1 MKINVL
7 LKFTI
12 LFCLLVFFASQP
24 VLAQT
29 KVQAQ
34 GMATIHKNL
43 VDIARSKAID
53 EAQRSAVERVVGVM
67 ISSST
72 EVENYQVKLDSILS
86 ESQGFINTYKVIQE
100 EREGDQYRVTIEA
113 DVGVDRLKDKM
124 EAFNMIMSRQSR
136 PRLLVLIGHGKK
148 KDDIAES
155 AMVTYFLSKGFKMV
169 DVEAAKGALARIN
182 LEAITEDP
190 AAAAKVGHRYGAE
203 VLIVGRSESS
213 TSPFSIGNVEMKF
226 NKVNVSAKAMKVDT
240 AEIIA
245 TDSDTKSGPG
255 MEDVLKTMTTEASEK
270 VARTLADR
278 IVDKWSYELTNT
290 VTVKLVASGLK
301 SRRELEKFKSLL
313 SKEVKGVKE
322 VNQRR
327 YHGGRAELDM
337 EVRGNTQGVADDV
350 EAMTLNGKAVKVVEI
365 TPNRIEVKIGP

>member
-1 MKINVL
+1 MRMKICSVAV
-7 LKFTI
+7 TV
-12 LFCLLVFFASQP
+12 FCLFFLSSSTVF
-24 VLAQT
+24 AQT

-67 ISSST
+67 VSSAT

-86 ESQGFINTYKVIQE
+86 ESQGFINTYKVIHE
-100 EREGDQYRVTIEA
+100 ERDGDQYRVTIEA
-113 DVGVDRLKDKM
+113 DVGVERLKDKM
-124 EAFNMIMSRQSR
+124 QAFNMIMSRQSR

-148 KDDIAES
+148 RDDVAES
-155 AMVTYFLSKGFKMV
+155 AMVTTFLSKGFKMV
-169 DVEAAKGALARIN
+169 DVETARGALERMDF
-182 LEAITEDP
+182 ETITADP
-190 AAAAKVGHRYGAE
+190 NAAAKVGQRYGAE

-213 TSPFSIGNVEMKF
+213 TSPFAIDKVEMKF
-226 NKVNVSAKAMKVDT
+226 NKVNLSAKAMKVDT

-255 MEDVLKTMTTEASEK
+255 MEDVLKTMTTEAGEK

-278 IVDKWSYELTNT
+278 IVDRWSYELANT

-301 SRRELEKFKSLL
+301 SRRELETLKSLL
-313 SKEVKGVKE
+313 AREVKGVRE

-327 YHGGRAELDM
+327 YQGGRAELDI

-350 EAMTLNGKAVKVVEI
+350 EAMTVNGKAVKVVEI
-365 TPNRIEVKIGP
+365 TPNRIEIKIGP

>member
-7 LKFTI
+7 LKFAI
-12 LFCLLVFFASQP
+12 FFFLVFFASQP

-67 ISSST
+67 VSSST

-86 ESQGFINTYKVIQE
+86 ESQGFINTYKIIQE

-113 DVGVDRLKDKM
+113 DVGVDRLKDRM

-148 KDDIAES
+148 KDDVAES
-155 AMVTYFLSKGFKMV
+155 AMITYFLSKGFKMV
-169 DVEAAKGALARIN
+169 DVEAARGALDRIN
-182 LEAITEDP
+182 LETITEDP
-190 AAAAKVGHRYGAE
+190 GAAAKVGQRYGAE

-213 TSPFSIGNVEMKF
+213 TSPFTIGNVEMKF

-240 AEIIA
+240 AEVIA

-278 IVDKWSYELTNT
+278 IVDRWSYELTNT
-290 VTVKLVASGLK
+290 VTVKLVASGLRSYK
-301 SRRELEKFKSLL
+301 ELAKFKSLL
-313 SKEVKGVKE
+313 SNEVKGVKE

-327 YHGGRAELDM
+327 YHGGRVELDM
-337 EVRGNTQGVADDV
+337 EVRGNTQGVADDIA
-350 EAMTLNGKAVKVVEI
+350 AMTLNGKAMKVVEI
-365 TPNRIEVKIGP
+365 TPNRIEIRIGP

>member
-1 MKINVL
+1 MNIELL
-7 LKFTI
+7 LKI
-12 LFCLLVFFASQP
+12 PLFFSLVFFTSQP

-67 ISSST
+67 VSSST

-86 ESQGFINTYKVIQE
+86 ESQGFINTYKIIQE

-113 DVGVDRLKDKM
+113 DVGVDRLKSRM
-124 EAFNMIMSRQSR
+124 EAVNMIMSRQSR
-136 PRLLVLIGHGKK
+136 PRLLVLIGQGKK

-169 DVEAAKGALARIN
+169 DVEAAKGALDTIHF
-182 LEAITEDP
+182 ESITADP
-190 AAAAKVGHRYGAE
+190 GAAAKVGQRYGAE

-213 TSPFSIGNVEMKF
+213 TSPFVIDKVEMKF

-240 AEIIA
+240 AEVIA

-278 IVDKWSYELTNT
+278 IVDRWSYELTNT
-290 VTVKLVASGLK
+290 VTVKLVASGLRSYK
-301 SRRELEKFKSLL
+301 ELATFKSLL
-313 SKEVKGVKE
+313 ANEIKGVKE

-327 YHGGRAELDM
+327 YQGGRVELDM
-337 EVRGNTQGVADDV
+337 EVRGNTQGVADDIA
-350 EAMTLNGKAVKVVEI
+350 AMTLNGKAVKVVEI
-365 TPNRIEVKIGP
+365 TPNRIEVRIGP

>member
-1 MKINVL
+1 MK
-7 LKFTI
+7 KRI
-12 LFCLLVFFASQP
+12 LSGIAVVFCAVFFASGP
-24 VLAQT
+24 LLAQT

-67 ISSST
+67 VSSTT

-86 ESQGFINTYKVIQE
+86 ESQGFINTYKVVSE

-113 DVGVDRLKDKM
+113 DVGVDRLKDRM

-136 PRLLVLIGHGKK
+136 PRLLILIGHGKK

-155 AMVTYFLSKGFKMV
+155 AMVTYFLSRGFKMV
-169 DVEAAKGALARIN
+169 DVEAAKGALKRIN
-182 LEAITEDP
+182 FEAITDDP
-190 AAAAKVGHRYGAE
+190 SAAAKVGQRYGAE

-213 TSPFSIGNVEMKF
+213 TSPFTIGNVEMKF
-226 NKVNVSAKAMKVDT
+226 NKVNISAKAMKVDT

-255 MEDVLKTMTTEASEK
+255 MEDVLKTMTTEAGEK
-270 VARTLADR
+270 VAKTLADR
-278 IVDKWSYELTNT
+278 IVDRWSYELTNT

-301 SRRELEKFKSLL
+301 SRKELEKFKSLL
-313 SKEVKGVKE
+313 SREVKGVKE

-327 YHGGRAELDM
+327 YQSGRAELDM

-350 EAMTLNGKAVKVVEI
+350 EAMRLNGKAVKVVEI
-365 TPNRIEVKIGP
+365 TPNRIEVRIGP

>member
-12 LFCLLVFFASQP
+12 FFFLFFFASHP

-67 ISSST
+67 VSSST

-113 DVGVDRLKDKM
+113 DVGVDRLKDRM

-148 KDDIAES
+148 KDDVAES

-169 DVEAAKGALARIN
+169 DVEAARGALDKIDF
-182 LEAITEDP
+182 EKITADP
-190 AAAAKVGHRYGAE
+190 GAAAKVGQRYGAE

-213 TSPFSIGNVEMKF
+213 TSPFTIDKVEMKF

-240 AEIIA
+240 AEVIA

-255 MEDVLKTMTTEASEK
+255 MEDVLKSMTTEASEK
-270 VARTLADR
+270 VAKTLVDR
-278 IVDKWSYELTNT
+278 IVDRWSYELTNT
-290 VTVKLVASGLK
+290 VTVKLVASGLRSYK
-301 SRRELEKFKSLL
+301 ELAKFKSLL
-313 SKEVKGVKE
+313 SNEVKGIKE

-327 YHGGRAELDM
+327 YHGGRVELDM
-337 EVRGNTQGVADDV
+337 EVRGNTQGVADDIA
-350 EAMTLNGKAVKVVEI
+350 AMTLNGKAMKVVEI
-365 TPNRIEVKIGP
+365 TPNRIEVRIGP

>member
-1 MKINVL
+1 MIVKRL
-7 LKFTI
+7 LNLI
-12 LFCLLVFFASQP
+12 LFFSLFFFLSQP
-24 VLAQT
+24 AWAQT

-67 ISSST
+67 VSSST

-86 ESQGFINTYKVIQE
+86 ESQGFINTYKIVHE

-113 DVGVDRLKDKM
+113 DVGVDRLKDRM
-124 EAFNMIMSRQSR
+124 EAFNMILSRQSR

-148 KDDIAES
+148 KDDVAES
-155 AMVTYFLSKGFKMV
+155 AMITYFLSKGFKMV
-169 DVEAAKGALARIN
+169 DVEAAKGALDRID
-182 LEAITEDP
+182 LEAITDDP
-190 AAAAKVGHRYGAE
+190 GTAAKIGQRYGAE

-213 TSPFSIGNVEMKF
+213 TSPFAIEKVEMKF

-240 AEIIA
+240 SEVLA

-255 MEDVLKTMTTEASEK
+255 MEDVLKTMTAEASEK
-270 VARTLADR
+270 VARTLAER
-278 IVDKWSYELTNT
+278 IVARWSYELTNT
-290 VTVKLVASGLK
+290 VTVKLVASGLRSYK
-301 SRRELEKFKSLL
+301 ELAAFKSLL
-313 SKEVKGVKE
+313 AAEVKGVKE

-327 YHGGRAELDM
+327 YQGGRVELDL
-337 EVRGNTQGVADDV
+337 EVRGNTQGVADDLA
-350 EAMTLNGKAVKVVEI
+350 AMTLNGKALRVLEI
-365 TPNRIEVKIGP
+365 TPNRIEIRIGP